1 MNNNVFKSG
10 VVTILF
16 IITFVLFILIDKVEL
31 SLICLLLFVI
41 SLIILLKN
49 IFAIKKPNGLFNE
62 YVRTIIDNNESILVE
77 IDKFPDLNNKKIY
90 RTKTIDDLLNMETSV
105 KKPIYYITN
114 NDSYDFI
121 LLDNKKVYINTIRKN
136 KNIISC
142 LDLYLSDLNN
152 NKKDQYDL
160 IEDLDKTTI
169 IKVDKDKE
177 YIVYPLNK

>member
-49 IFAIKKPNGLFNE
+49 IFTIKKPNGLFNE

-121 LLDNKKVYINTIRKN
+121 LLDNKKVYINKIRKN

-160 IEDLDKTTI
+160 IEELDKTTI

>member
-1 MNNNVFKSG
+1 MNNSVFKSG

-62 YVRTIIDNNESILVE
+62 YVRSIIDNNESILVE

>member
-49 IFAIKKPNGLFNE
+49 IFTIKKPNGLFNE

-160 IEDLDKTTI
+160 IEELDKTTI